1 MFPASEPVRIWTLWS
16 NRLLK
21 KIGIGI
27 LVILVFAIMLVFTS
41 SNPGF
46 VDLDLFF
53 KTVRPSIPLAFSV
66 TFVLGWAFGLL
77 CTVVFILRLA
87 NERRRLRRQ
96 LRHAESEITS
106 LRNLPIADAD

>member
-1 MFPASEPVRIWTLWS
+1 VTLWS

-21 KIGIGI
+21 KISIGI
-27 LVILVFAIMLVFTS
+27 LVILVFATMLVFTS

-53 KTVRPSIPLAFSV
+53 TAVRPSIPLAFSV

-96 LRHAESEITS
+96 LRHSESEVTS